1 MGEKILEQMTKPHKD
16 FRLWLTTMPIDAFPL
31 GILQRSLKVVTE
43 PPEGLRLN
51 MRQSYATLTD
61 DDLLASDHK
70 AYKPLVFVLA
80 FYHAVVQDRRKFGRV
95 GWNVAY
101 DFNESDF
108 RISLKLLA
116 MYLTKALQND
126 EPTPWETLRYLI
138 GEAMYGGRVT
148 DDFDRRVL
156 TCYLEEY
163 MGDFLFD
170 ENQKFFF
177 SKAGYEYVAPA
188 KGDHT
193 AYQEAITAL
202 PMNQV
207 PPVFGLHPNAEIT
220 YLTNGVREMAEG
232 LMSMQTGDAGGGGE
246 MSRDDYIKGLAND
259 IQKQVPEEEVK
270 FLKDDVPT
278 PQEVVL
284 MQELERYIKL
294 SNRIYATLVD
304 LKRAVCGE
312 IGMTQD
318 LEELGNSLY
327 NGQPPDA
334 WKKLSPLT
342 TRPLGSWMEQYVER
356 NIQYSKWATEGDPA
370 VFWLSGLHVP
380 ESLLSALVQAT
391 SRRKN
396 WALDK
401 STLYTTCTK
410 ITDWKKVK
418 EPLVDGALVRGIFL
432 EAADWDL
439 ERGCLIPQK
448 PKELV
453 IEMPLIEVI
462 PVEANRLKIR
472 DSLATPVYVTPL
484 RRNAMGVGLVFT
496 ANLHTKEHLSMWVLQ
511 GVALVL
517 NTDS

>member
-1 MGEKILEQMTKPHKD
+1 
-16 FRLWLTTMPIDAFPL
+16 
-31 GILQRSLKVVTE
+31 
-43 PPEGLRLN
+43 
-51 MRQSYATLTD
+51 
-61 DDLLASDHK
+61 
-70 AYKPLVFVLA
+70 
-80 FYHAVVQDRRKFGRV
+80 
-95 GWNVAY
+95 
-101 DFNESDF
+101 
-108 RISLKLLA
+108 
-116 MYLTKALQND
+116 
-126 EPTPWETLRYLI
+126 
-138 GEAMYGGRVT
+138 
-148 DDFDRRVL
+148 
-156 TCYLEEY
+156 
-163 MGDFLFD
+163 
-170 ENQKFFF
+170 
-177 SKAGYEYVAPA
+177 
-188 KGDHT
+188 
-193 AYQEAITAL
+193 
-202 PMNQV
+202 
-207 PPVFGLHPNAEIT
+207 
-220 YLTNGVREMAEG
+220 MA
-232 LMSMQTGDAGGGGE
+232 MQTGDAGGGGE
-246 MSRDDYIKGLAND
+246 MSRDDYIGQVASD

-270 FLKDDVPT
+270 FLKDDVPS

-294 SNRIYATLVD
+294 SNRIYASLVD
-304 LKRAVCGE
+304 LKRAIVGE

-318 LEELGNSLY
+318 LEDLGNSLF
-327 NGQPPDA
+327 NGQPPEV
-334 WKKLSPLT
+334 WKKLSPQT

-356 NIQYSKWATEGDPA
+356 NLQYKNWAEKGDPA
-370 VFWLSGLHVP
+370 VYWLSGLHVP

-410 ITDWKKVK
+410 ITDWRKIK

>member
-1 MGEKILEQMTKPHKD
+1 MN
-16 FRLWLTTMPIDAFPL
+16 
-31 GILQRSLKVVTE
+31 E
-43 PPEGLRLN
+43 P
-51 MRQSYATLTD
+51 
-61 DDLLASDHK
+61 
-70 AYKPLVFVLA
+70 V
-80 FYHAVVQDRRKFGRV
+80 
-95 GWNVAY
+95 
-101 DFNESDF
+101 
-108 RISLKLLA
+108 
-116 MYLTKALQND
+116 
-126 EPTPWETLRYLI
+126 PWETLRYLI

-318 LEELGNSLY
+318 LEDLGNALY

-356 NIQYSKWATEGDPA
+356 NVQYSKWATEGDPA

-418 EPLVDGALVRGIFL
+418 EPLVDGALIRGIFL

-453 IEMPLIEVI
+453 IEMPLLEVI